1 MSLSMSDASENL
13 SVEEDKNILKSCQ
26 ICGRTFNPKSLE
38 RHERICEK
46 SKKCNRRTVF
56 NSFLQRARE
65 IRAIPVTVD
74 EKDKEKSK
82 LKGKWTEEHEN
93 LRCVVRGGKNS
104 KEILNN
110 GLSAQKRV
118 RPGYEQCPWC
128 ERHFNQKAAERHM
141 SWCQEQKNRLPKTP
155 PNAEALE
162 RLKARVKYQAPLP
175 RRKNTLDT
183 SSRLVKSAESVRE
196 SYHLRTHSSP
206 PVPSRDLP
214 AVKPFAQGT
223 KLSGAKQQKKLKS
236 SQPLIDPN
244 GNTLTTATAR
254 LNDSDNMNKKAVKFK
269 EMFPVYNKERNKNLD
284 MLAALRLRLSE
295 LSTSDDFLED
305 MVLSPEEGTLP
316 RKSNSKILSILSS
329 LQQKRDSWTSDGE
342 AQCSASSSS
351 DASLPSI
358 NRSGS
363 SEHKLPR
370 FCYNCG
376 TKYPIV
382 SAKYCCECG
391 AQRFILGMNDKPLTI
406 S

>member
-1 MSLSMSDASENL
+1 MSLPMYDCPENL
-13 SVEEDKNILKSCQ
+13 NVEKDETILKSCQ
-26 ICGRTFNPKSLE
+26 TCGRTFNPKSLE
-38 RHERICEK
+38 RHEKICEK
-46 SKKCNRRTVF
+46 SKKSNHRTVF

-65 IRAIPVTVD
+65 IRAIPVVAD
-74 EKDKEKSK
+74 EKDKEEGRQ
-82 LKGKWTEEHEN
+82 KGKRKEGHEN
-93 LRCVVRGGKNS
+93 LKCLTRGGRNS

-110 GLSAQKRV
+110 GLSAEKKI

-128 ERHFNQKAAERHM
+128 ERYFNQKAADRHI

-155 PNAEALE
+155 PNAEAME

-175 RRKNTLDT
+175 RKKNSPDH
-183 SSRLVKSAESVRE
+183 SNRLVKSAESIRE
-196 SYHLRTHSSP
+196 SSHLRIHSSP
-206 PVPSRDLP
+206 PVPSRNLP
-214 AVKPFAQGT
+214 TVKSFAQGT
-223 KLSGAKQQKKLKS
+223 KLSDVKQQKKLKTNQQLTDS
-236 SQPLIDPN
+236 HENILI
-244 GNTLTTATAR
+244 TAIAKE
-254 LNDSDNMNKKAVKFK
+254 NDSDNINKKTVKFK

-305 MVLSPEEGTLP
+305 MVLSPEECTLSK
-316 RKSNSKILSILSS
+316 KSNSKIHSILSS

-342 AQCSASSSS
+342 GQCSSS
-351 DASLPSI
+351 DPSFPSI

-363 SEHKLPR
+363 SEHRLPR

-391 AQRFILGMNDKPLTI
+391 AQRFILGMNDKPLTF